1 MVVDQ
6 DNKSCPIS
14 LSILSVGLTTSF
26 LDNWW
31 IFQGEVTF
39 SSTSR
44 ILVGSRSTNLINSSV
59 FHRRKKTLP
68 KKNHIKF
75 SLIDSCI
82 LYCTYKIVNFYITY
96 LCIKKKNTN
105 WLSVVITVI
114 PLMCKHEK
122 NNLFFEIIS
131 QHDTHILLLLDTL
144 RLQEQQKACHND
156 SKSYV

>member
-1 MVVDQ
+1 MDKIHHIAIEV
-6 DNKSCPIS
+6 NNIS
-14 LSILSVGLTTSF
+14 ESVE
-26 LDNWW
+26 W
-31 IFQGEVTF
+31 
-39 SSTSR
+39 
-44 ILVGSRSTNLINSSV
+44 
-59 FHRRKKTLP
+59 
-68 KKNHIKF
+68 
-75 SLIDSCI
+75 
-82 LYCTYKIVNFYITY
+82 Y
-96 LCIKKKNTN
+96 KKNTN